1 MILGI
6 GHLNSI
12 SATVPV
18 LCVQKLG
25 GGNFWIFLKNF
36 RKPEIGVPQIP
47 NLTIFHIFQMGGLVQ
62 PPTGK

>member
-25 GGNFWIFLKNF
+25 GGNSTIFGIFVPK
-36 RKPEIGVPQIP
+36 IGVPQIP
-47 NLTIFHIFQMGGLVQ
+47 NLTIFDIFQMGGLVQ